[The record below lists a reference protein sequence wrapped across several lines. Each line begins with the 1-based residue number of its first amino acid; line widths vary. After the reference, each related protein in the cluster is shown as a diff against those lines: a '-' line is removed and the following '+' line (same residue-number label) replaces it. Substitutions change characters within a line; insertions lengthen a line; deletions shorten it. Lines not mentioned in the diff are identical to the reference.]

1 MRTGV
6 AAGLLVA
13 ALHGRAVADFP
24 SVTSP
29 DYAIDLY
36 TGGAIGNS
44 RIVGMG
50 GASVATAEG
59 SAGALTNA
67 AAPAV
72 RPATST
78 TSWDWDFHIDY
89 LSSVRS
95 SDWDNNGESG
105 GSGTGVGSFTA
116 GLAFMLGNWGTALTF
131 TQQTIDFRI
140 ARDDPATP
148 ELETDPAEAGALTG
162 KLAIAYALW
171 HEQITV
177 GGGIRVGTF
186 DVRNQGGS
194 LGNRQL
200 FSLTGASLESG
211 VVWRPWLSNLRVG
224 GALAAPVKGKDVT
237 TTGGCTVDDCYGY
250 ILPERIEVPW
260 QVTAGAAYRFAP
272 TQWNQWVGG
281 HWRDERSLTLAAD
294 VVITGASPDAYGL
307 EEFAN
312 QKLQRSGRD
321 VVVSIRGGAEFEWL
335 PGRLR
340 VRAGS
345 YWEPG
350 RFLDRAGGE
359 VGGRLHGTF
368 GIEVRWLQFALWGP
382 HRGRISLTGDL
393 ASHYTNVGASIGF
406 WH

>member
-1 MRTGV
+1 M
-6 AAGLLVA
+6 
-13 ALHGRAVADFP
+13 
-24 SVTSP
+24 
-29 DYAIDLY
+29 
-36 TGGAIGNS
+36 
-44 RIVGMG
+44 
-50 GASVATAEG
+50 
-59 SAGALTNA
+59 
-67 AAPAV
+67 
-72 RPATST
+72 
-78 TSWDWDFHIDY
+78 
-89 LSSVRS
+89 
-95 SDWDNNGESG
+95 
-105 GSGTGVGSFTA
+105 
-116 GLAFMLGNWGTALTF
+116 
-131 TQQTIDFRI
+131 
-140 ARDDPATP
+140 
-148 ELETDPAEAGALTG
+148 
-162 KLAIAYALW
+162 
-171 HEQITV
+171 
-177 GGGIRVGTF
+177 
-186 DVRNQGGS
+186 GGS
-194 LGNRQL
+194 LGNRSL